1 MERRRRQRPGGKVH
15 GRRRAAK
22 NLLVGPVK
30 EKVVMVEKVRSKDLD
45 RDRSQL
51 KEPLKTADAK
61 TKRDDSET

>member
-1 MERRRRQRPGGKVH
+1 MH